1 MTSSK
6 WQKQELDLPETRS
19 KNNVYLVGPVL
30 SEAISGCKL
39 LCNKD
44 ILSRFFYFHKIS
56 GKSIQGSSKCII
68 EDVIPFWLK
77 SRL

>member
-19 KNNVYLVGPVL
+19 KNNVYLVGPVV

-39 LCNKD
+39 LSHKD
-44 ILSRFFYFHKIS
+44 ILSRFF
-56 GKSIQGSSKCII
+56 
-68 EDVIPFWLK
+68 
-77 SRL
+77 